1 MSKNAI
7 MEAIKKSLGDTLNED
22 VASEVSK
29 HIDQLVSDRSAA
41 KTLELSEKV
50 KKLSQ
55 ENKSLKETITK
66 QEKEFK
72 EEAEKFAT
80 ELAEAFAQKESIL
93 FEELENYKEE
103 TVKVIQ
109 EVSQEYRTA
118 VENMVLQEANEY
130 RTELEQ
136 VMIEAAKDFR
146 LQQETAL
153 AEDVSAYQKDVLE
166 KLDQFL
172 EAELP
177 NNIPDGLLEAVAKN
191 KALEEIVEGVMGV
204 FSEKSIKL
212 DEASEKVLKDARSEY
227 ENLSES
233 YNAKV
238 KEAVSLTAK
247 VRELEKEVKFQHL
260 TEGMTSIQK
269 KNARKLLENTTVSD
283 IEKRFEGIK
292 DLVIKE
298 SARPQNPTRVKNVQE
313 EKVKPTAQ
321 AQKQLQNLKES
332 IDNPQDTKPSRSELE
347 MAAWKKSLEKGL
359 RRQ

>member
-1 MSKNAI
+1 

-22 VASEVSK
+22 IASEISE

-41 KTLELSEKV
+41 ETLELSEKV
-50 KKLSQ
+50 KKL
-55 ENKSLKETITK
+55 EKANKGLKETVAK

-93 FEELENYKEE
+93 FEELENYKTES
-103 TVKVIQ
+103 VKVIQ
-109 EVSQEYRTA
+109 EVSQEYREA
-118 VENMVLQEANEY
+118 VEQMVLEETAEY
-130 RTELEQ
+130 RGELETI
-136 VMIEAAKDFR
+136 MTEAAKDFR
-146 LQQETAL
+146 LQQEAAL
-153 AEDVSAYQKDVLE
+153 AEDVNAYQQDVLE

-177 NNIPDGLLEAVAKN
+177 NNIPEGLLEAAAKN
-191 KALEEIVEGVMGV
+191 QALEEIVEGVMGV

-212 DEASEKVLKDARSEY
+212 DEASEKVLKDARNEY

-238 KEAVSLTAK
+238 KEAVALTAK
-247 VRELEKEVKFQHL
+247 VRELEKEVKLSRL
-260 TEGMTSIQK
+260 TEGMTATQK
-269 KNARKLLENTTVSD
+269 KNARKLLESATASD

-298 SARPQNPTRVKNVQE
+298 SVKAQPTRTKKPV
-313 EKVKPTAQ
+313 EKVEPTKQ
-321 AQKQLQNLKES
+321 AAKQLQNLQES
-332 IDNPQDTKPSRSELE
+332 IDNPQDKKPSRSEAE
-347 MAAWKKSLEKGL
+347 MAGWKKSLDRGL
-359 RRQ
+359 RR